1 MPAIVKFVANCGI
14 RPGRIILPMGRNAF
28 FCCQRF
34 NVSVDDVLHLSAA
47 GVVRHCQNEVTA
59 ESITLAAVFF
69 SNFYVLEMEVTA
81 LNLKTVLLLTI
92 LTVSVDIDV
101 LDVLYVFFRCFLL
114 NVVCLCLCNL
124 SARFL

>member
-14 RPGRIILPMGRNAF
+14 RPGRMLLPMGRNAF

-59 ESITLAAVFF
+59 ESITLAAVLF
-69 SNFYVLEMEVTA
+69 E
-81 LNLKTVLLLTI
+81 LLCI
-92 LTVSVDIDV
+92 RDGSYSIEFEDSIIIDYI
-101 LDVLYVFFRCFLL
+101 DRIC
-114 NVVCLCLCNL
+114 
-124 SARFL
+124 